1 MSTPFVFV
9 LEFLEIK
16 KKNIIKNMCPKKY
29 KTLAGYKYQHVT
41 WLLIAANTSKPFEG
55 ENTRIQSS
63 SYFWLSALKI
73 N

>member
-1 MSTPFVFV
+1 
-9 LEFLEIK
+9 
-16 KKNIIKNMCPKKY
+16 MCPKKY